1 MYVKSIN
8 LERENK
14 EILDLI
20 EINNINV
27 FLKYQY

>member
-20 EINNINV
+20 KINNINV